1 MPRPENARRA
11 PARAFVV
18 SSLSLILGLMAAPAA
33 ALVVDF
39 EDLGAS
45 LPPSSFVQDTP
56 FSSQGVAFD
65 NLFTDFGG
73 GFSSW
78 AGFAYANV
86 QDVTTPGFV
95 NQYAAYTLAPTTTG
109 NTHAV
114 GFVDTFVPF
123 FPRITFASD
132 VQVQTVKVTN
142 STYAA
147 LSMRDGDA
155 FAKKFGGVSGSDPD
169 FFRLT
174 IEGFDA
180 ASSSTGTVDFLLADY
195 RFADDAQDYI
205 VSAFT
210 AVDLTSLGTVRSLAF
225 TLDSS
230 DVGPFGLN
238 TPLYF
243 ALDDLTV
250 VPGSEV
256 VVPEPGA
263 AVVFSL
269 GLVVLGVR
277 VRRGVR
283 G

>member
-1 MPRPENARRA
+1 MPRPQNARRA
-11 PARAFVV
+11 AARAFLVPF
-18 SSLSLILGLMAAPAA
+18 LSLILCLMAGPAA
-33 ALVVDF
+33 ALIVDF
-39 EDLGAS
+39 EDVGAS
-45 LPPSSFVQDTP
+45 LAPGSFVRDTP
-56 FSSQGVAFD
+56 FTSQGVAFD

-78 AGFAYANV
+78 AGFAYSNV

-95 NQYAAYTLAPTTTG
+95 NQYAAFTLGPAATA

-123 FPRITFASD
+123 LPRITFSSD
-132 VQVQTVKVTN
+132 VQAQAVEVTN
-142 STYAA
+142 TTYAA

-155 FAKKFGGVSGSDPD
+155 FAKKFGGASGSDPD

-174 IEGFDA
+174 IEGFDGA
-180 ASSSTGTVDFLLADY
+180 GSSTGSVDFLLADY
-195 RFADDAQDYI
+195 RFADDSLDYI
-205 VSAFT
+205 VSSFT
-210 AVDLTSLGTVRSLAF
+210 EVDLTGLGTVRSLAF

-230 DVGPFGLN
+230 DVGSFGLN

-250 VPGSEV
+250 VAGSQV
-256 VVPEPGA
+256 AVPEPGA

-269 GLVVLGVR
+269 GLVVLGAR
-277 VRRGVR
+277 LRREVR

>member
-18 SSLSLILGLMAAPAA
+18 SSLSLILWLMAAPAA

-39 EDLGAS
+39 EDVGAS
-45 LPPSSFVQDTP
+45 LPSGSFVRDTP

-73 GFSSW
+73 GFSTW
-78 AGFAYANV
+78 AGFAYSNV

-95 NQYAAYTLAPTTTG
+95 NQYAAYTLPPATMG

-123 FPRITFASD
+123 LPRITFSSD
-132 VQVQTVKVTN
+132 VQAETVKVTN
-142 STYAA
+142 ATYAA

-155 FAKKFGGVSGSDPD
+155 FAKKFGGASGSDPD

-180 ASSSTGTVDFLLADY
+180 ASRSTGTIDFLLADY

-210 AVDLTSLGTVRSLAF
+210 EVDLTSLGTVRSLAF

-243 ALDDLTV
+243 ALDDL
-250 VPGSEV
+250 V
-256 VVPEPGA
+256 VVTESGVAAPEPGA
-263 AVVFSL
+263 GLLYAVGLVAL
-269 GLVVLGVR
+269 GLRLR
-277 VRRGVR
+277 REVRR
-283 G
+283 